1 MTYEHQDEKR
11 AAIKA
16 WPLRINTLGRFEIL
30 STELAPKR
38 SRKAQQ
44 KPLQMLKALIAFGG
58 KNASKGGLVD
68 ILWPDSEG
76 DTANQSFATTLH
88 RLRKLVGNKNAINL
102 HESLI
107 SLDPEICWLD
117 TWAFESLVDEAS
129 VVPNE
134 ALGKLEKAVSIY
146 RGHFL
151 PADDG
156 EPWTAST
163 RERLRS
169 KFLRSV
175 EKLCHLY
182 EQQGEIER
190 AVDCYHSALEVDDL
204 SEKLYRNLM
213 TCHNKLGQKADAVS
227 VYNRCCRVFSAAL
240 GVGPSEETEAVYRA
254 IVSE

>member
-1 MTYEHQDEKR
+1 MTEEPQEEKR
-11 AAIKA
+11 TAIKA
-16 WPLRINTLGRFEIL
+16 WPLRIHTLGRFEIL
-30 STELAPKR
+30 SSEITPRK

-44 KPLQMLKALIAFGG
+44 KPLQMLKALISFGG
-58 KNASKGGLVD
+58 RNATKGGLVD

-88 RLRKLVGNKNAINL
+88 RLRRLLGNKGAINL
-102 HESLI
+102 SESLV
-107 SLDPEICWLD
+107 SLDADICWLD
-117 TWAFESLVDEAS
+117 TWAFESLVDEAG
-129 VVPNE
+129 VEPEGVFD
-134 ALGKLEKAVSIY
+134 KLEKAVSIY

-175 EKLCHLY
+175 EKLCYLY
-182 EQQGEIER
+182 EKRGEIDK
-190 AVDCYHSALEVDDL
+190 AVDCYQSALEVDDL
-204 SEKLYRNLM
+204 SERLYRNLM
-213 TCHNKLGQKADAVS
+213 SCHNKLGQKADAVS
-227 VYNRCCRVFSAAL
+227 VYNRCCRIFSAAL

>member
-1 MTYEHQDEKR
+1 MKTQSREETR
-11 AAIKA
+11 CGLKA
-16 WPLRINTLGRFEIL
+16 WPLKIHTLGRFEIL
-30 STELAPKR
+30 SAEASPRK

-58 KNASKGGLVD
+58 RNASKGSLVD

-88 RLRKLVGNKNAINL
+88 RLRKLLGNKNAINL
-102 HESLI
+102 HESLV
-107 SLDPEICWLD
+107 SLDPEVCWLD
-117 TWAFESLVDEAS
+117 TWAFESLVDES
-129 VVPNE
+129 TVD
-134 ALGKLEKAVSIY
+134 LESNPRLLEEAVSLY

-151 PADDG
+151 PADEG

-182 EQQGEIER
+182 QERGDIER
-190 AVDCYHSALEVDDL
+190 AVDCYHNALEVDDL
-204 SEKLYRNLM
+204 SERLYRNLM
-213 TCHNKLGQKADAVS
+213 TCHNMLGQKAAAVS
-227 VYNRCCRVFSAAL
+227 VYNRCCRVFTASL
-240 GVGPSEETEAVYRA
+240 GVGPSEETEAVYRS